1 MELLFEK
8 DKMKILLW
16 IKIIYVMLDNI
27 LLGGMENEFC

>member
-16 IKIIYVMLDNI
+16 INIIYVMLDNI
-27 LLGGMENEFC
+27 LLEGM

>member
-27 LLGGMENEFC
+27 LLEGM

>member
-16 IKIIYVMLDNI
+16 INIIYVMLDNI
-27 LLGGMENEFC
+27 LLGGM

>member
-27 LLGGMENEFC
+27 LLGGM